1 MKWTT
6 TLPYTR
12 TTINSRFVKRQT
24 NSRVTCKDLYGKNLT
39 RTNHVISC
47 VREPQKNN
55 YEIHDS
61 QKKDSKRWPENGK
74 ENGGNELY
82 QRMKTLAYEEFC
94 YDDFKREEYDSYSL
108 VLYRTMLNELE
119 YERRNLKYIN
129 LFGEKWRKMPRKQNN
144 FTHEDRL
151 TEIQVRIYESVN
163 RCEEFLDK
171 EREFKRKYFNDEN
184 INIDIIDT

>member
-6 TLPYTR
+6 CTYTL
-12 TTINSRFVKRQT
+12 TTTKSLSVKRQM
-24 NSRVTCKDLYGKNLT
+24 NSVKTFKGLYGKNLKN
-39 RTNHVISC
+39 TNMKTLC
-47 VREPQKNN
+47 VQEPRKNN

-61 QKKDSKRWPENGK
+61 QKKDSKNWPENGK
-74 ENGGNELY
+74 KNGESQLY

-108 VLYRTMLNELE
+108 VLYRTLLNELE

-129 LFGEKWRKMPRKQNN
+129 LFGEKWRKMSRKQDN

-163 RCEEFLDK
+163 RCEEFLNK
-171 EREFKRKYFNDEN
+171 EREFKKKYFNDEN
-184 INIDIIDT
+184 INIDIMY

>member
-1 MKWTT
+1 
-6 TLPYTR
+6 
-12 TTINSRFVKRQT
+12 
-24 NSRVTCKDLYGKNLT
+24 
-39 RTNHVISC
+39 
-47 VREPQKNN
+47 
-55 YEIHDS
+55 
-61 QKKDSKRWPENGK
+61 
-74 ENGGNELY
+74 
-82 QRMKTLAYEEFC
+82 MKTLAYEEFC

-129 LFGEKWRKMPRKQNN
+129 IFGEKWRKMPRKQNN

>member
-1 MKWTT
+1 MIWTT
-6 TLPYTR
+6 CTYTP
-12 TTINSRFVKRQT
+12 TTTKSLSVKRQM
-24 NSRVTCKDLYGKNLT
+24 NSVKTFKGLYGINLKNMNTKTL
-39 RTNHVISC
+39 C
-47 VREPQKNN
+47 AQEPLKNN

-61 QKKDSKRWPENGK
+61 QKKESKLWPENGK
-74 ENGGNELY
+74 ENGANKLY

-108 VLYRTMLNELE
+108 VLYRTMLSELE

-129 LFGEKWRKMPRKQNN
+129 LFGEKWRKMSRQDN

-171 EREFKRKYFNDEN
+171 EREFKIKYFNDEN
-184 INIDIIDT
+184 INIDIL

>member
-1 MKWTT
+1 MKWITST
-6 TLPYTR
+6 YTH
-12 TTINSRFVKRQT
+12 TTIKSLSVKRQM
-24 NSRVTCKDLYGKNLT
+24 NSVKTSKGLYGKNLKNMNT
-39 RTNHVISC
+39 KTLC
-47 VREPQKNN
+47 AQEPRKNN

-61 QKKDSKRWPENGK
+61 QKKDSKPCPENGK
-74 ENGGNELY
+74 KNGGNQLY

-94 YDDFKREEYDSYSL
+94 YTDFKREEYDSYSL

-129 LFGEKWRKMPRKQNN
+129 LFGEKWRKMSRKQDN

-151 TEIQVRIYESVN
+151 TEIQVRIYESVT

-171 EREFKRKYFNDEN
+171 ERKFKNKYFNDEN
-184 INIDIIDT
+184 IDIDLMN